1 MTSVEASYARLGPLV
16 LERDISRRNALTILF
31 AGFWTIGFVTFLN
44 FMNPYVFALLGIPE
58 GEQGSLAGL
67 LVSLQEITQIAI
79 CGLIGAWSDRVGR
92 RPIYVGAIVLLAVG
106 FVTYPLASSEA
117 QLIGLRIAYAI
128 GATACTVMMSTCQ
141 GEYIT
146 DKCRGR
152 WIGVVA
158 IVNAL
163 GVVVMIAVFSKL
175 PVFFGQLGLRDVNA
189 LRASFWVCSI
199 AALLLAIVLHFGLQA
214 PSPGATSSTPNI
226 FRQTAKGLT
235 LVKQDPL
242 LGLSYLTAFA
252 SKGDLVIVTTFLS
265 LWVTQAG
272 IGGGMSPAEAVAR
285 AGMIFGLV
293 AGCGLFWPFVIGT
306 LLDRVPRL
314 VGIAISF
321 AIASVGYISVAL
333 IDDPLGP
340 MMWVAAVLVGIGQAS
355 AIVSAGVLI
364 GQVAPEGYKGT
375 VFGTYGVAGSVGIV
389 TLTFAGGLLFDAYGA
404 GSPFLLMGVVNALVV
419 VAIWLLLR
427 WQRAAAPPALKRS
440 SATTP

>member
-1 MTSVEASYARLGPLV
+1 MTAGEASYARLGPLV
-16 LERDISRRNALTILF
+16 LERDISRRNALTLLF

-58 GEQGSLAGL
+58 DEQGSLAGL

-79 CGLIGAWSDRVGR
+79 CGFIGAWSDRAGR
-92 RPIYVGAIVLLAVG
+92 RPIYVGAMVLLALG
-106 FVTYPLASSEA
+106 FVAYPLASGEA
-117 QLIGLRIAYAI
+117 QLVGLRIVYAI

-158 IVNAL
+158 IINAL

-175 PVFFGQLGLRDVNA
+175 PVFFGQLGLSDVNA
-189 LRASFWVCSI
+189 LRASFWVCSM

-214 PSPGATSSTPNI
+214 PSPGATGSAPNL
-226 FRQTAKGLT
+226 FRQTARGLT
-235 LVKQDPL
+235 LVKRQPL

-272 IGGGMSPAEAVAR
+272 IAAGMSPAEAVAR
-285 AGMIFGLV
+285 AGMIFGFV
-293 AGCGLFWPFVIGT
+293 AACGLFWPFVVGT
-306 LLDRVPRL
+306 MLDRVPRL
-314 VGIAISF
+314 VGIGISF
-321 AIASVGYISVAL
+321 AIASVGYASVAL

-340 MMWVAAVLVGIGQAS
+340 MMWVAAFLLGIGQAS

-364 GQVAPEGYKGT
+364 GQVAPEGDKGT
-375 VFGTYGVAGSVGIV
+375 VFGTYGVAGSAGIV
-389 TLTFAGGLLFDAYGA
+389 TLTFIGGLLYDTYGA
-404 GSPFLLMGVVNALVV
+404 GSPFILMGAVNALVV
-419 VAIWLLLR
+419 LAIWLLFR
-427 WQRAAAPPALKRS
+427 RQEQTA
-440 SATTP
+440 